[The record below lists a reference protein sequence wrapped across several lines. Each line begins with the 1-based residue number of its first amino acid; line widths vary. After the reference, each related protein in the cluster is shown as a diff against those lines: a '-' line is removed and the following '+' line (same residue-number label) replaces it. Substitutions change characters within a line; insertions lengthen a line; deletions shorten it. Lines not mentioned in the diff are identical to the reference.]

1 MDRSLALYI
10 QDRDAGTQLD
20 QGLGLDNNDP
30 VVKFG
35 PLEIKKKGLELGK
48 RETFHLFL
56 FCKSKRVFKVV
67 WNGKAALWN
76 GTALF
81 GRSQSHNFQAASP
94 PAVGEC

>member
-35 PLEIKKKGLELGK
+35 PLEIKKGFGIRKKGNLSFISVL
-48 RETFHLFL
+48 
-56 FCKSKRVFKVV
+56 
-67 WNGKAALWN
+67 
-76 GTALF
+76 
-81 GRSQSHNFQAASP
+81 
-94 PAVGEC
+94 